1 MGLKRVQ
8 KTTFFK
14 GLGTNKIYVRKDSR
28 VVPVMNT
35 FRGAYISTNT
45 WLSSIFFDETVEW
58 YEYKKGA
65 KHHNDNSFFVT
76 VALM

>member
-1 MGLKRVQ
+1 
-8 KTTFFK
+8 
-14 GLGTNKIYVRKDSR
+14 
-28 VVPVMNT
+28 MNT

-65 KHHNDNSFFVT
+65 KHHNDNSFYVT